1 MCAEGVREHPYNRG
15 VAEQVRIRA
24 TVRGRVQMVGFRAFV
39 LDHAEQLGVRGT
51 VANRP
56 DGSVECVVQGER
68 GSVDELVQLL
78 RQGPRSAR
86 VDGVELVQ
94 LPFTGDLPP
103 MRVTA

>member
-1 MCAEGVREHPYNRG
+1 MG
-15 VAEQVRIRA
+15 EQVRVHA

-39 LDHAEQLGVRGT
+39 LYRAAELGVSGT

-56 DGSVECVVQGER
+56 DGSVECVVEGER
-68 GSVDELVQLL
+68 GAVGQLIRSV

-86 VDGVELVQ
+86 VDTVEVVEQ
-94 LPFTGDLPP
+94 PFRGDLPP